1 MAGDRLWREIGVGD
15 TRPASLVVGDFG
27 GPYPVTF
34 MKRSV
39 APHTIAKATTITR

>member
-1 MAGDRLWREIGVGD
+1 MAGDRLRLESGARD
-15 TRPASLVVGDFG
+15 PARKLVVGDVR